1 MTLVQQKQGL
11 TFDFASNNMDHEEQ
25 FTPAVIVEPIERPA
39 VEIKEEV
46 EFVYIDSV
54 VAHEEEVVSDT
65 VEVSDKKD
73 AEASVSQEKGRA
85 MMAAQALV
93 EMDSPTT
100 AEAKPIAKMEPPS
113 PTDSGVSDM
122 ETNSHEENKARLQV
136 VPVFPLA
143 MGVPFIPPCA
153 AGPPQVAMRPD
164 VCVEVPP
171 VMQSVQVQTMPTQ
184 LATAALPVTP
194 PKAKKVKKPR
204 KPKTQRP
211 KSPTSSSGSDTGS
224 PEHGVSSPPMKRR
237 REGNTIYLWEFLLEL
252 LQNKDTCPKII
263 KWTQKEKGIFKLV
276 DSKAVSKLWG
286 QHKNK
291 PDMNYE
297 TMGRALRYYYQRGIL
312 AKVDGQRLVYQFKEV
327 PKNIVDV
334 EALETTVE
342 NMVTSE

>member
-1 MTLVQQKQGL
+1 MAVPVQEV
-11 TFDFASNNMDHEEQ
+11 ASKSLDLLLK
-25 FTPAVIVEPIERPA
+25 A
-39 VEIKEEV
+39 
-46 EFVYIDSV
+46 
-54 VAHEEEVVSDT
+54 

-100 AEAKPIAKMEPPS
+100 AEAKPITKMEPPS

-122 ETNSHEENKARLQV
+122 ETNSHEENKARLQ
-136 VPVFPLA
+136 A
-143 MGVPFIPPCA
+143 MGVAFIPPCA

-263 KWTQKEKGIFKLV
+263 KWTQKDKGIFKLV

>member
-1 MTLVQQKQGL
+1 MAVPVQEV
-11 TFDFASNNMDHEEQ
+11 ASKSLDLLLK
-25 FTPAVIVEPIERPA
+25 A
-39 VEIKEEV
+39 
-46 EFVYIDSV
+46 
-54 VAHEEEVVSDT
+54 

-100 AEAKPIAKMEPPS
+100 AEAKPITKMEPPS

-122 ETNSHEENKARLQV
+122 ETNSHEENKARLH
-136 VPVFPLA
+136 A

-184 LATAALPVTP
+184 LATAAIPVTP

-263 KWTQKEKGIFKLV
+263 KWTQKDKGIFKLV

-342 NMVTSE
+342 HMVTSE

>member
-1 MTLVQQKQGL
+1 MAVPVQEV
-11 TFDFASNNMDHEEQ
+11 ASKSLDLLLK
-25 FTPAVIVEPIERPA
+25 A
-39 VEIKEEV
+39 
-46 EFVYIDSV
+46 
-54 VAHEEEVVSDT
+54 

-122 ETNSHEENKARLQV
+122 ETNSHEENKARLQ
-136 VPVFPLA
+136 A